1 MCVTF
6 HRHSSPSLALLPP
19 LWPLPFLPHLP
30 PFCFHA
36 MCVPLSLLPF
46 PYNLSH
52 LSHDLFVVVSQAHAH
67 MHVHTHTHKMHTHV
81 RACVHARGFLRPGLV
96 HLRLTSNLMHCR
108 RWPWT
113 LSLPVSTF
121 HVLGS
126 QACAAMTNLCGS
138 GGLGPRLHACQ
149 ASTLQTE
156 NTLTLSI
163 TWNLG
168 SAHDKRPCVVFV

>member
-1 MCVTF
+1 MGFLRLLEHFQATPVYLEFRQSYAAALSGFCFIPQSVSILFLYILIFKLTHKVMGF
-6 HRHSSPSLALLPP
+6 IKAFSYVCYVSPPFIPFPCAPAPTLAAPLSSP
-19 LWPLPFLPHLP
+19 FT

-81 RACVHARGFLRPGLV
+81 RACVHARGFLRLGLV

-108 RWPWT
+108 R
-113 LSLPVSTF
+113 
-121 HVLGS
+121 
-126 QACAAMTNLCGS
+126 
-138 GGLGPRLHACQ
+138 
-149 ASTLQTE
+149 
-156 NTLTLSI
+156 
-163 TWNLG
+163 
-168 SAHDKRPCVVFV
+168 